1 MKRGPRIKVL
11 LLGALVALIAG
22 GSVVWLTQERDS
34 GMTVNLTMP
43 PDDELRAFAASRV
56 FFGHQSVGANVIGG
70 VERAFSAGGT
80 AGLLTVIETREPA
93 STVGGFLAHAYVG
106 VNGDPYGK
114 LTDFKALLDG
124 PLGSDLDIALLKFC
138 YVDVVAETDI
148 DAVFGAY
155 ASTVAALER
164 SHPSVRF
171 LYTTVPLTTDRG
183 WKPTIKS
190 WIGDND
196 HMGPADN
203 LARQRY
209 NELVRLRFG
218 STGRL
223 FDIAA
228 VEATLAQN
236 PTERH
241 TGSQVYYVLN
251 QALAADPG
259 HLNDLGAGLA
269 ATELIRVV
277 AASSRER

>member
-1 MKRGPRIKVL
+1 MTRSSRTKVL
-11 LLGALVALIAG
+11 ILGTLLALIAV

-34 GMTVNLTMP
+34 GMTVNATMP
-43 PDDELRAFAASRV
+43 PGDELRAFAASRV
-56 FFGHQSVGANVIGG
+56 FFGHQSVGANVIDG
-70 VERAFSAGGT
+70 VERTFFAAGT
-80 AGLLTVIETREPA
+80 AGLLTVTETREPV
-93 STVGGFLAHAYVG
+93 STEGGFLAHAYVG

-114 LTDFKALLDG
+114 LTDFQALLDG
-124 PLGSDLDIALLKFC
+124 PVGSKLDIALLKFC
-138 YVDVVAETDI
+138 YVDVVAETDV
-148 DAVFGAY
+148 DAVFTAY
-155 ASTVAALER
+155 SSMMADLER

-183 WKPTIKS
+183 WKSTIKS
-190 WIGDND
+190 WIGDDD

-228 VEATLAQN
+228 VEATLAQD

-251 QALAADPG
+251 KALAADAG
-259 HLNDLGAGLA
+259 HLNDLGGGLA

-277 AASSRER
+277 AAGGSKR

>member
-1 MKRGPRIKVL
+1 MTRSSRTKVL
-11 LLGALVALIAG
+11 ILGTLLALIAV

-34 GMTVNLTMP
+34 GMTINVAMP
-43 PDDELRAFAASRV
+43 PDEELKAFAASRV
-56 FFGHQSVGANVIGG
+56 LFGHQSVGANVIDG
-70 VERAFSAGGT
+70 VERTFVAAGA
-80 AGLLTVIETREPA
+80 AGLLTVTETREPVSA
-93 STVGGFLAHAYVG
+93 EGGFLAHASVG

-124 PLGSDLDIALLKFC
+124 PLGSNLDIALLKLC
-138 YVDVVAETDI
+138 YVDVVAETDV
-148 DAVFGAY
+148 DAVFTAY
-155 ASTVAALER
+155 SSMMADLER

-183 WKPTIKS
+183 WKSTIKS
-190 WIGDND
+190 WIGDDD

-209 NELVRLRFG
+209 NALVRLRFG

-228 VEATLAQN
+228 VEATLAQD

-241 TGSQVYYVLN
+241 SGGQAYYVLN
-251 QALAADPG
+251 KALASDAG
-259 HLNDLGAGLA
+259 HLNDLGGSLA

-277 AASSRER
+277 AAGGSKR